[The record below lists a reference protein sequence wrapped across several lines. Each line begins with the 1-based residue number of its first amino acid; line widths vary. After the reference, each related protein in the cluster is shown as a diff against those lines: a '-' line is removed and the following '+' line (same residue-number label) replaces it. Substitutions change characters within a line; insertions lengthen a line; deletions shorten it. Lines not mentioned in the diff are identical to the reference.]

1 MKRALRK
8 DSIREIRRNPGRF
21 ISIFFIIALGAA
33 FFTGIRS
40 TKYDMKYSAD
50 LYYNSANLMDIRVLS
65 DLGLTDDDLE
75 ALRQVEGVSLAEGN
89 YTAEAICE
97 QSNEEYVVS
106 LISLTEDIN
115 RPEIRQGRMP
125 EAEDECLVDT
135 LFLEES
141 GYKIGDTIQFRS
153 GTDTSISDTLTRD
166 AFTIVGTAVLP
177 HYMDL
182 ERGNAGI
189 GDGTIDGF
197 VLLNRNVFSLDV
209 YTEALIL
216 IDGTEG
222 ELSYSTEYEDQSEL
236 VQDRIEAIAD
246 AECQRR
252 YDEVYAEGRSKLDDA
267 EQEIADAERELADA
281 EQELEDGRQ
290 EIADGERT
298 IVENEQELQD
308 ARQSLADGEQELQ
321 DAWQQ
326 ILDGRQQIADAWM
339 EVAKNGAKLEKGQE
353 QIDQGLE
360 TLKQKEEQLSQAEAQ
375 YEAGYAQYQAA
386 AEQINAQK
394 EQIAQAEA
402 ALPAMEEQL
411 AALKAQLAAL
421 QEQEALSEPETEAET
436 ETMEEDSSDTPA
448 EDEKTG
454 EDTQSQEEITVLEA
468 QIAELE
474 AVIAQMRTA
483 ADMKPQ
489 LLAAEA
495 ELETQGG
502 TLQETRVTLDQA
514 KQQIQQGY
522 AELDDAQAEVDAGE
536 EELEA
541 GIAELD
547 SQSAK
552 LDEAEIEYEDGLQEL
567 EDARQ
572 QIADGEQALTDAR
585 QELTDAKKELED
597 GQREYDEKAADA
609 RQEIADAREEIAD
622 GEQELEDL
630 EVPSWYVLGRDTIA
644 SYVSYEM
651 DADRMGS
658 LGNVFPVMFFLVAAL
673 VSLTAMTRMVEE
685 QRTAIGT
692 LKALGYG
699 DGVITWKYLS
709 YAMAAAIGG
718 SILGVLVGS
727 VLIPWV
733 IMNAYGTAL
742 YRGLSIYLMPLNMD
756 QAILAV
762 AASVCSTGI
771 ATMAA
776 AYREL
781 RSKPAQLMRPKTPE
795 SGKRVLLER
804 IPFLWRHLNFTW
816 KSTIRNLFRYK
827 KRFLMTVIGIGG
839 CMALM
844 LVGYGLQDSIS
855 VVAERQYGELFLY
868 DAQITIDTEQDQEVQ
883 DTFTEYCTGYEGVDN
898 SLRVCAENVT
908 LICGEEEHDAEL
920 DVPETPSRM
929 DEFVTFRDRVT
940 RESYGFPSEGAALS
954 EKTADS
960 LNVSAGDLILIEF
973 DDGETAEVQ
982 VSEVIENYMM
992 HYIYLSPDVYGQLTG
1007 NTPEYNRIWVS
1018 CSMDENQRYAFEN
1031 DMTAQ
1036 DACYSVVFMDSMA
1049 DSLNDMLD
1057 ILNEVMYV
1065 LIISAGLLAFVVLYN
1080 LNSINITEREREL
1093 ATLKVLGFYDGEVAA
1108 YVYRENIILTFIGIA
1123 AGVFMGISLHRFV
1136 ILTVEVDLMMFA
1148 REIQPMSFVIC
1159 ALWSMLFSLI
1169 MNAVMYIR
1177 LKKIDMIAS
1186 LKNVE

>member
-8 DSIREIRRNPGRF
+8 DSLREIRRNPGRF

-40 TKYDMKYSAD
+40 AKYDMKYSAD
-50 LYYNSANLMDIRVLS
+50 LYYNSASLMDMRVLS

-75 ALRQVEGVSLAEGN
+75 ALRQVDGVNLAEGN

-97 QSNEEYVVS
+97 QNNEEYVVS
-106 LISLTEDIN
+106 LISITENIN
-115 RPEIRQGRMP
+115 RPEIRQGKMP
-125 EAEDECLVDT
+125 EKDDECLVDT

-141 GYKIGDTIQFRS
+141 GYKIGDVIQFRS

-166 AFTIVGTAVLP
+166 TFTIVGTAVLP

-197 VLLNRNVFSLDV
+197 VLLSRDVFSLDV

-222 ELSYSTEYEDQSEL
+222 ELSYSTEYENQSEL

-267 EQEIADAERELADA
+267 EQQIADAEQELADA
-281 EQELEDGRQ
+281 EQKLEDGRK
-290 EIADGERT
+290 EIADGEQT
-298 IVENEQELQD
+298 IAKNEQELQD
-308 ARQSLADGEQELQ
+308 ARQSLADGELELQ

-326 ILDGRQQIADAWM
+326 IQDGRQQIADAWM

-353 QIDQGLE
+353 QVDQGLE
-360 TLKQKEEQLSQAEAQ
+360 TLKQQEEQLSQAEAQ
-375 YEAGYAQYQAA
+375 YEAGYAQYQTA
-386 AEQINAQK
+386 AEQIAVQK

-411 AALKAQLAAL
+411 AALKEQLAAL
-421 QEQEALSEPETEAET
+421 QEPEPP
-436 ETMEEDSSDTPA
+436 SNP
-448 EDEKTG
+448 
-454 EDTQSQEEITVLEA
+454 EEIAVLEA

-474 AVIAQMRTA
+474 AAIVQMQTA
-483 ADMKPQ
+483 VDMGPQ

-495 ELETQGG
+495 ELDAQGG
-502 TLQETRVTLDQA
+502 TLQQTRIALDQA

-522 AELDDAQAEVDAGE
+522 AELDDAQEEVDAGE

-547 SQSAK
+547 SQSAR
-552 LDEAEIEYEDGLQEL
+552 LDEAEAEYEDGLQEL

-572 QIADGEQALTDAR
+572 QIADGEQALADAR
-585 QELTDAKKELED
+585 AELEDAKKELED

-622 GEQELEDL
+622 GERELEDL

-727 VLIPWV
+727 VLIPWI
-733 IMNAYGTAL
+733 IMNAYSTAL

-804 IPFLWRHLNFTW
+804 IPFLWKHLNFTW

-868 DAQITIDTEQDQEVQ
+868 DVQITIDTEQDQEVQ
-883 DTFTEYCTGYEGVDN
+883 DTFTEYCTGYEGVDR
-898 SLRVCAENVT
+898 SLGVYAENVT
-908 LICGEEEHDAEL
+908 LIYGEEEHDAEL
-920 DVPETPSRM
+920 DVPENLSRM

-940 RESYGFPSEGAALS
+940 QANYDFPSEGAALS
-954 EKTADS
+954 E
-960 LNVSAGDLILIEF
+960 
-973 DDGETAEVQ
+973 
-982 VSEVIENYMM
+982 
-992 HYIYLSPDVYGQLTG
+992 
-1007 NTPEYNRIWVS
+1007 RCRW
-1018 CSMDENQRYAFEN
+1018 
-1031 DMTAQ
+1031 
-1036 DACYSVVFMDSMA
+1036 
-1049 DSLNDMLD
+1049 
-1057 ILNEVMYV
+1057 
-1065 LIISAGLLAFVVLYN
+1065 
-1080 LNSINITEREREL
+1080 
-1093 ATLKVLGFYDGEVAA
+1093 LK
-1108 YVYRENIILTFIGIA
+1108 
-1123 AGVFMGISLHRFV
+1123 S
-1136 ILTVEVDLMMFA
+1136 
-1148 REIQPMSFVIC
+1148 
-1159 ALWSMLFSLI
+1159 
-1169 MNAVMYIR
+1169 
-1177 LKKIDMIAS
+1177 
-1186 LKNVE
+1186 

>member
-1 MKRALRK
+1 M
-8 DSIREIRRNPGRF
+8 N
-21 ISIFFIIALGAA
+21 
-33 FFTGIRS
+33 
-40 TKYDMKYSAD
+40 
-50 LYYNSANLMDIRVLS
+50 
-65 DLGLTDDDLE
+65 
-75 ALRQVEGVSLAEGN
+75 LAEGN

-97 QSNEEYVVS
+97 QNNEEYVVS
-106 LISLTEDIN
+106 LISITEDIN
-115 RPEIRQGRMP
+115 RPELRQGRMP
-125 EAEDECLVDT
+125 ETEDECLVDAI
-135 LFLEES
+135 FLEES
-141 GYKIGDTIQFRS
+141 GYKIGDEIRFRS
-153 GTDTSISDTLTRD
+153 GTDASISDTLTRD
-166 AFTIVGTAVLP
+166 TFTIVGTAVLP

-197 VLLNRNVFSLDV
+197 VLLSRDVFSLDV

-222 ELSYSTEYEDQSEL
+222 ELSYSTEYENQSEL

-267 EQEIADAERELADA
+267 EQQIADAEQELADA
-281 EQELEDGRQ
+281 EQKLEDGRK
-290 EIADGERT
+290 EIADGEQT
-298 IVENEQELQD
+298 IAKNEQELQD
-308 ARQSLADGEQELQ
+308 ARQSLADGELELQ

-326 ILDGRQQIADAWM
+326 IQDGRQQIADAWM

-353 QIDQGLE
+353 QVDQGLE
-360 TLKQKEEQLSQAEAQ
+360 TLKQQEEQLSQAEAQ
-375 YEAGYAQYQAA
+375 YEAGYAQYQTA
-386 AEQINAQK
+386 AEQIAVQK

-411 AALKAQLAAL
+411 AALKEQLAAL
-421 QEQEALSEPETEAET
+421 QEPEPP
-436 ETMEEDSSDTPA
+436 SNP
-448 EDEKTG
+448 
-454 EDTQSQEEITVLEA
+454 EEIAVLEA

-474 AVIAQMRTA
+474 AAIVQMQTA
-483 ADMKPQ
+483 VDMGPQ

-495 ELETQGG
+495 ELEAQGG
-502 TLQETRVTLDQA
+502 TLQQTRIALDQA

-522 AELDDAQAEVDAGE
+522 AELDDAQEEVDAGE

-547 SQSAK
+547 SQSAR
-552 LDEAEIEYEDGLQEL
+552 LDEAEAEYEDGLQEL

-572 QIADGEQALTDAR
+572 QIADGEQALADAR
-585 QELTDAKKELED
+585 AELEDAKKELED

-622 GEQELEDL
+622 GERELEDL

-727 VLIPWV
+727 VLIPWI
-733 IMNAYGTAL
+733 IMNAYSTAL

-804 IPFLWRHLNFTW
+804 IPFLWKHLNFTW

-868 DAQITIDTEQDQEVQ
+868 DVQITIDTEQDQEVQ
-883 DTFTEYCTGYEGVDN
+883 DTFTEYCTGYEGVDR
-898 SLRVCAENVT
+898 SLGVYAENVT
-908 LICGEEEHDAEL
+908 LIYGEEEHDAEL
-920 DVPETPSRM
+920 DVPENLSRM

-940 RESYGFPSEGAALS
+940 QANYDFPSEGAALS

-960 LNVSAGDLILIEF
+960 LNVSAGDLIRIEF
-973 DDGETAEVQ
+973 DDGGTAEVQ
-982 VSEVIENYMM
+982 VAEIIENYMM

-1007 NTPEYNRIWVS
+1007 NTPEYNRIWVD

-1036 DACYSVVFMDSMA
+1036 DACYSVVFMESMA
-1049 DSLNDMLD
+1049 ESLNDMLD

-1123 AGVFMGISLHRFV
+1123 AGVFMGIPLHRFV

-1169 MNAVMYIR
+1169 MNAVMYLR
-1177 LKKIDMIAS
+1177 LRKIDMIAS

>member
-8 DSIREIRRNPGRF
+8 DSLREIRRNPGRF

-40 TKYDMKYSAD
+40 AKYDMKYSAD
-50 LYYNSANLMDIRVLS
+50 LYYNSASLMDMRVLS

-75 ALRQVEGVSLAEGN
+75 ALRQVDGVNLAEGN

-97 QSNEEYVVS
+97 QNNEEYVVS
-106 LISLTEDIN
+106 LISITENIN

-125 EAEDECLVDT
+125 ETEDECLVDAI
-135 LFLEES
+135 FLEES
-141 GYKIGDTIQFRS
+141 GYKIGDVIQFRS
-153 GTDTSISDTLTRD
+153 GTDASISDTLTRD
-166 AFTIVGTAVLP
+166 TFTIVGTAVLP

-197 VLLNRNVFSLDV
+197 VLLSRDVFSLDV

-222 ELSYSTEYEDQSEL
+222 ELSYSTEYKNQSEL

-267 EQEIADAERELADA
+267 EQQIADAEQELADA

-290 EIADGERT
+290 KIADGEQM
-298 IVENEQELQD
+298 IAENEQELQD
-308 ARQSLADGEQELQ
+308 ARQSLADGELELQ

-326 ILDGRQQIADAWM
+326 IQDGRQQIADAWM

-353 QIDQGLE
+353 QVDQGLE
-360 TLKQKEEQLSQAEAQ
+360 ILKQQEEQLSQAEAQ

-386 AEQINAQK
+386 AEQIAVQK

-402 ALPAMEEQL
+402 ALPGMKEQL
-411 AALKAQLAAL
+411 AALKEQLAAL
-421 QEQEALSEPETEAET
+421 QEPEPP
-436 ETMEEDSSDTPA
+436 SNP
-448 EDEKTG
+448 
-454 EDTQSQEEITVLEA
+454 EEIAVLEA

-474 AVIAQMRTA
+474 AAIVQMQTA
-483 ADMKPQ
+483 VDMGPQ

-495 ELETQGG
+495 ELDAQGG
-502 TLQETRVTLDQA
+502 TLQQTRIALDQA

-522 AELDDAQAEVDAGE
+522 AELDDAQEEVDAGE

-547 SQSAK
+547 SQSAR
-552 LDEAEIEYEDGLQEL
+552 LDEAEAEYEDGLQEL

-572 QIADGEQALTDAR
+572 QIADGEQALADAR
-585 QELTDAKKELED
+585 AELEDAKKELED

-622 GEQELEDL
+622 GERELEDL

-727 VLIPWV
+727 VLIPWI
-733 IMNAYGTAL
+733 IMNAYSTAL

-795 SGKRVLLER
+795 SGKRVLMER
-804 IPFLWRHLNFTW
+804 IPFLWKHLNFTW

-868 DAQITIDTEQDQEVQ
+868 DVQITIDTEQDQEVQ
-883 DTFTEYCTGYEGVDN
+883 DTFTEYCTGYEGVDR
-898 SLRVCAENVT
+898 SLRVYAENVT
-908 LICGEEEHDAEL
+908 LIYGEEEHDAEL
-920 DVPETPSRM
+920 DVPENLSRM

-940 RESYGFPSEGAALS
+940 QANYDFPSEGAALS

-960 LNVSAGDLILIEF
+960 LNVSAGDLIRIEF
-973 DDGETAEVQ
+973 DDGGTAEVQ
-982 VSEVIENYMM
+982 VAEIIENYMM
-992 HYIYLSPDVYGQLTG
+992 HYIYLPPDVYGQLTG
-1007 NTPEYNRIWVS
+1007 NTPEYNRIWAGF
-1018 CSMDENQRYAFEN
+1018 SMDENQRYAFEN

-1036 DACYSVVFMDSMA
+1036 DACYSVAFMDSMA
-1049 DSLNDMLD
+1049 DTLNDMLD

-1123 AGVFMGISLHRFV
+1123 AGVFMGIPLHRFV

-1169 MNAVMYIR
+1169 MNAVMYLR

>member
-8 DSIREIRRNPGRF
+8 DSLREIRRNPGRF

-40 TKYDMKYSAD
+40 AKYDMKYSAD
-50 LYYNSANLMDIRVLS
+50 LYYNSASLMDMRVLS

-75 ALRQVEGVSLAEGN
+75 ALRQVDGVNLAEGN

-97 QSNEEYVVS
+97 QNNEEYVVS
-106 LISLTEDIN
+106 LISITENIN
-115 RPEIRQGRMP
+115 RPEIRQGKMP
-125 EAEDECLVDT
+125 EKDDECLVDT

-141 GYKIGDTIQFRS
+141 GYKIGDVIQFRS

-166 AFTIVGTAVLP
+166 TFTIVGTAVLP

-189 GDGTIDGF
+189 GDGTTDGF
-197 VLLNRNVFSLDV
+197 VLLSRDVFSLDV

-222 ELSYSTEYEDQSEL
+222 ELSYSTEYEDRSEL

-246 AECQRR
+246 TECQRR

-267 EQEIADAERELADA
+267 EQQIADAEQELADA

-290 EIADGERT
+290 KIADGEQT
-298 IVENEQELQD
+298 IAENEQELQD
-308 ARQSLADGEQELQ
+308 ARQSLADGELELQ

-326 ILDGRQQIADAWM
+326 IQDGRQQIADAWM

-353 QIDQGLE
+353 QVDQGLE
-360 TLKQKEEQLSQAEAQ
+360 TLKQQEEQLSQAEAQ

-386 AEQINAQK
+386 AEQIAVQK

-402 ALPAMEEQL
+402 ALPGMEEQL

-421 QEQEALSEPETEAET
+421 QEPEPP
-436 ETMEEDSSDTPA
+436 SNP
-448 EDEKTG
+448 
-454 EDTQSQEEITVLEA
+454 EEIAVLEA

-474 AVIAQMRTA
+474 AAIVQMQTA
-483 ADMKPQ
+483 VDMGPQ

-495 ELETQGG
+495 ELEAQGG
-502 TLQETRVTLDQA
+502 TLQQTRIALDQA

-522 AELDDAQAEVDAGE
+522 AELDDAQEEVDAGE

-547 SQSAK
+547 SQSAR
-552 LDEAEIEYEDGLQEL
+552 LDEAEAEYEDGLQEL

-572 QIADGEQALTDAR
+572 QIADGEQALADAR
-585 QELTDAKKELED
+585 AELEDAKKDLED

-622 GEQELEDL
+622 GERELEDL

-804 IPFLWRHLNFTW
+804 IPFLWKHLNFTW

-868 DAQITIDTEQDQEVQ
+868 DVQITIDTEQDQEVQ
-883 DTFTEYCTGYEGVDN
+883 DTFTEYCTGYEGVDR
-898 SLRVCAENVT
+898 SLRVYAENVT
-908 LICGEEEHDAEL
+908 LIYGEEEHDAEL
-920 DVPETPSRM
+920 DVPENPSRM

-940 RESYGFPSEGAALS
+940 QSNYDFPSEGAALS

-960 LNVSAGDLILIEF
+960 LNVSAGDLIRIEF
-973 DDGETAEVQ
+973 DDGGTAEVQ
-982 VSEVIENYMM
+982 VAEIIENYMM

-1007 NTPEYNRIWVS
+1007 NTPEYNRIWAG

-1036 DACYSVVFMDSMA
+1036 AACYSVAFMDSMA
-1049 DSLNDMLD
+1049 DTLNDMLD

-1123 AGVFMGISLHRFV
+1123 AGVFMGIPLHRFV

-1169 MNAVMYIR
+1169 MNAVMYLR
-1177 LKKIDMIAS
+1177 LRKIDMIAS

>member
-8 DSIREIRRNPGRF
+8 DSIREILRNPGRF

-50 LYYNSANLMDIRVLS
+50 LYYNSANLMDMRVLS

-75 ALRQVEGVSLAEGN
+75 ALRKVDGVNLAEGN

-106 LISLTEDIN
+106 LISITEDIN
-115 RPEIRQGRMP
+115 RPELRQGRMP
-125 EAEDECLVDT
+125 ETEDECLVDAI
-135 LFLEES
+135 FLEES
-141 GYKIGDTIQFRS
+141 GYKIGDVIQFRS

-166 AFTIVGTAVLP
+166 TFTIVGTAVLP

-189 GDGTIDGF
+189 GDGTTDGF
-197 VLLNRNVFSLDV
+197 VLLSRDVFSLDV

-222 ELSYSTEYEDQSEL
+222 ELSYSTEYENQSEL

-267 EQEIADAERELADA
+267 EQQIADA
-281 EQELEDGRQ
+281 EQELADAKQELEDGRK
-290 EIADGERT
+290 EITDGEQT
-298 IVENEQELQD
+298 IAENDQELQD
-308 ARQSLADGEQELQ
+308 ARQSLADGELELQ

-326 ILDGRQQIADAWM
+326 IQDGRQQIADAWM

-353 QIDQGLE
+353 QVDQGLE
-360 TLKQKEEQLSQAEAQ
+360 TLKQQEEQLSQAEAQ

-386 AEQINAQK
+386 AEQIAVQK

-402 ALPAMEEQL
+402 ALPGMEEQL
-411 AALKAQLAAL
+411 AALKVQLAAL
-421 QEQEALSEPETEAET
+421 QEPEPP
-436 ETMEEDSSDTPA
+436 SNP
-448 EDEKTG
+448 
-454 EDTQSQEEITVLEA
+454 EEIAVLEA

-474 AVIAQMRTA
+474 AAIVQMQA
-483 ADMKPQ
+483 AVDMGPQ

-495 ELETQGG
+495 ELEAQGG
-502 TLQETRVTLDQA
+502 TLQQTRITLDQA

-522 AELDDAQAEVDAGE
+522 AELDDAQEEVDAGE

-547 SQSAK
+547 SQSAR
-552 LDEAEIEYEDGLQEL
+552 LDEAEAEYEDGLQEL

-572 QIADGEQALTDAR
+572 QIADGEQALADAR
-585 QELTDAKKELED
+585 AELEDAKKELED
-597 GQREYDEKAADA
+597 GQQEYDEKAADA

-622 GEQELEDL
+622 GERELEDL

-727 VLIPWV
+727 VLIPWI
-733 IMNAYGTAL
+733 IMNAYSTAL

-804 IPFLWRHLNFTW
+804 IPFLWKHLNFTW

-868 DAQITIDTEQDQEVQ
+868 DVQITIDTEQDQEVQ
-883 DTFTEYCTGYEGVDN
+883 DTFTEYCTGYEGVDR
-898 SLRVCAENVT
+898 SLRVYAENVT
-908 LICGEEEHDAEL
+908 LIYGEEEHDAEL
-920 DVPETPSRM
+920 DVPENPSCM

-940 RESYGFPSEGAALS
+940 QANYDFPSEGAALS

-960 LNVSAGDLILIEF
+960 LNVSAGDLIRIEF
-973 DDGETAEVQ
+973 DDGGTAEVQ
-982 VSEVIENYMM
+982 VAEIIENYMM

-1007 NTPEYNRIWVS
+1007 NTPEYNRIWAG

-1036 DACYSVVFMDSMA
+1036 DACYSVAFMDSMA
-1049 DSLNDMLD
+1049 DTLNDMLD

-1123 AGVFMGISLHRFV
+1123 AGVFMGIPLHRFV

-1169 MNAVMYIR
+1169 MNAVMYLR

>member
-1 MKRALRK
+1 
-8 DSIREIRRNPGRF
+8 
-21 ISIFFIIALGAA
+21 
-33 FFTGIRS
+33 
-40 TKYDMKYSAD
+40 MKYSAD
-50 LYYNSANLMDIRVLS
+50 LYYNSASLMDMRVLS

-75 ALRQVEGVSLAEGN
+75 ALRQVDGVNLAEGN

-97 QSNEEYVVS
+97 QNNEEYVVS
-106 LISLTEDIN
+106 LISITENIN

-125 EAEDECLVDT
+125 ETEDECLVDAI
-135 LFLEES
+135 FLEES
-141 GYKIGDTIQFRS
+141 GYKIGDEIRFRS
-153 GTDTSISDTLTRD
+153 GTDASISDTLTRD
-166 AFTIVGTAVLP
+166 TFTIVGTAVLP

-197 VLLNRNVFSLDV
+197 VLLSRDVFSLDV

-222 ELSYSTEYEDQSEL
+222 ELSYSTEYENQSEL

-267 EQEIADAERELADA
+267 EQQIADAEQELADA

-290 EIADGERT
+290 KIADGEQM
-298 IVENEQELQD
+298 IAENDQELQD
-308 ARQSLADGEQELQ
+308 ARQSLADGELELQ

-326 ILDGRQQIADAWM
+326 IQDGRQQIADAWM

-353 QIDQGLE
+353 QVDQGLE
-360 TLKQKEEQLSQAEAQ
+360 ILKQQEEQLSQAEAQ

-386 AEQINAQK
+386 AEQIAVQK

-402 ALPAMEEQL
+402 ALPGMEEQL
-411 AALKAQLAAL
+411 DALKEQLAAL
-421 QEQEALSEPETEAET
+421 QEPEPP
-436 ETMEEDSSDTPA
+436 SNP
-448 EDEKTG
+448 
-454 EDTQSQEEITVLEA
+454 EEIAVLEA

-474 AVIAQMRTA
+474 AAIVQMQTA
-483 ADMKPQ
+483 VDMGPQ

-495 ELETQGG
+495 ELEAQGG
-502 TLQETRVTLDQA
+502 TLQQTRIALDQA

-522 AELDDAQAEVDAGE
+522 AELDDAQEEVDAGE

-547 SQSAK
+547 SQSAR
-552 LDEAEIEYEDGLQEL
+552 LDEAEAEYEDGLQEL

-572 QIADGEQALTDAR
+572 QIADGEQALADAR
-585 QELTDAKKELED
+585 AELEDAKKELED
-597 GQREYDEKAADA
+597 GQQEYDEKAADA

-727 VLIPWV
+727 VLIPWI
-733 IMNAYGTAL
+733 IMNAYSTAL

-781 RSKPAQLMRPKTPE
+781 RSAR
-795 SGKRVLLER
+795 
-804 IPFLWRHLNFTW
+804 
-816 KSTIRNLFRYK
+816 
-827 KRFLMTVIGIGG
+827 
-839 CMALM
+839 
-844 LVGYGLQDSIS
+844 
-855 VVAERQYGELFLY
+855 
-868 DAQITIDTEQDQEVQ
+868 
-883 DTFTEYCTGYEGVDN
+883 
-898 SLRVCAENVT
+898 
-908 LICGEEEHDAEL
+908 
-920 DVPETPSRM
+920 SR
-929 DEFVTFRDRVT
+929 
-940 RESYGFPSEGAALS
+940 LS
-954 EKTADS
+954 
-960 LNVSAGDLILIEF
+960 
-973 DDGETAEVQ
+973 
-982 VSEVIENYMM
+982 
-992 HYIYLSPDVYGQLTG
+992 
-1007 NTPEYNRIWVS
+1007 
-1018 CSMDENQRYAFEN
+1018 
-1031 DMTAQ
+1031 
-1036 DACYSVVFMDSMA
+1036 
-1049 DSLNDMLD
+1049 
-1057 ILNEVMYV
+1057 
-1065 LIISAGLLAFVVLYN
+1065 
-1080 LNSINITEREREL
+1080 
-1093 ATLKVLGFYDGEVAA
+1093 
-1108 YVYRENIILTFIGIA
+1108 
-1123 AGVFMGISLHRFV
+1123 
-1136 ILTVEVDLMMFA
+1136 
-1148 REIQPMSFVIC
+1148 
-1159 ALWSMLFSLI
+1159 
-1169 MNAVMYIR
+1169 
-1177 LKKIDMIAS
+1177 
-1186 LKNVE
+1186 

>member
-1 MKRALRK
+1 M
-8 DSIREIRRNPGRF
+8 N
-21 ISIFFIIALGAA
+21 
-33 FFTGIRS
+33 
-40 TKYDMKYSAD
+40 
-50 LYYNSANLMDIRVLS
+50 
-65 DLGLTDDDLE
+65 
-75 ALRQVEGVSLAEGN
+75 LAEGN

-97 QSNEEYVVS
+97 QNNEEYVVS
-106 LISLTEDIN
+106 LISITEDIN
-115 RPEIRQGRMP
+115 RPELRQGRMP
-125 EAEDECLVDT
+125 ETEDECLVDAI
-135 LFLEES
+135 FLEES
-141 GYKIGDTIQFRS
+141 GYKIGDEIRFRS
-153 GTDTSISDTLTRD
+153 GTDASISDTLTRD
-166 AFTIVGTAVLP
+166 TFTIVGTAVLP

-197 VLLNRNVFSLDV
+197 VLLSRDVFSLDV

-222 ELSYSTEYEDQSEL
+222 ELSYSTEYENRSEL

-267 EQEIADAERELADA
+267 EQQIADAEQELADA

-290 EIADGERT
+290 KIADGEQT
-298 IVENEQELQD
+298 IAENEQELQD
-308 ARQSLADGEQELQ
+308 ARQSLADGELELQ

-326 ILDGRQQIADAWM
+326 IQDGRQQIADAWM

-353 QIDQGLE
+353 QVDQGLE
-360 TLKQKEEQLSQAEAQ
+360 TLKQQEEQLSQAEAQ

-386 AEQINAQK
+386 AEQIAVQK

-402 ALPAMEEQL
+402 ALPGMEEQL

-421 QEQEALSEPETEAET
+421 QEPEPP
-436 ETMEEDSSDTPA
+436 SNP
-448 EDEKTG
+448 
-454 EDTQSQEEITVLEA
+454 EEIAVLEA

-474 AVIAQMRTA
+474 AAIVQMQTA
-483 ADMKPQ
+483 VDMGPQ

-495 ELETQGG
+495 ELEAQGG
-502 TLQETRVTLDQA
+502 TLQQTRITLDQA

-522 AELDDAQAEVDAGE
+522 AELDDAQEEVDAGE

-547 SQSAK
+547 SQSAR
-552 LDEAEIEYEDGLQEL
+552 LDEAETEYEDGLQEL

-572 QIADGEQALTDAR
+572 QIADGEQVLADAR
-585 QELTDAKKELED
+585 AELEDAKKELED
-597 GQREYDEKAADA
+597 GQQEYDEKAADA

-727 VLIPWV
+727 VLIPWI
-733 IMNAYGTAL
+733 IMNAYSTAL

-804 IPFLWRHLNFTW
+804 IPFLWKHLNFTW

-868 DAQITIDTEQDQEVQ
+868 DVQITIDTEQDQEVQ
-883 DTFTEYCTGYEGVDN
+883 DTFTEYCTGYEGVDR
-898 SLRVCAENVT
+898 SLRVYAENVT
-908 LICGEEEHDAEL
+908 LIYGEEEHDAEL
-920 DVPETPSRM
+920 DVPENPSHM

-940 RESYGFPSEGAALS
+940 QANYDFPSEGAALS

-960 LNVSAGDLILIEF
+960 LNVSAGDLIRIEF
-973 DDGETAEVQ
+973 DDGGTAEVQ
-982 VSEVIENYMM
+982 VAEIIENYMM

-1007 NTPEYNRIWVS
+1007 NTPEYNRIWAG

-1036 DACYSVVFMDSMA
+1036 DACYSVAFMDSMA
-1049 DSLNDMLD
+1049 DTLNDMLD

-1123 AGVFMGISLHRFV
+1123 AGVFMGIPLHRFV

-1169 MNAVMYIR
+1169 MNAVMYLR

>member
-8 DSIREIRRNPGRF
+8 DSLREIRRNPGRF

-40 TKYDMKYSAD
+40 AKYDMKYSAD
-50 LYYNSANLMDIRVLS
+50 LYYNSASLMDMRVLS

-75 ALRQVEGVSLAEGN
+75 ALRQVDGVNLAEGN

-97 QSNEEYVVS
+97 QNNEEYVVS
-106 LISLTEDIN
+106 LISITEDIN
-115 RPEIRQGRMP
+115 RPELRQGRMP
-125 EAEDECLVDT
+125 ETEDECLVDAI
-135 LFLEES
+135 FLEES
-141 GYKIGDTIQFRS
+141 GYKIGDEIRFRS
-153 GTDTSISDTLTRD
+153 GTDASISDTLTRD
-166 AFTIVGTAVLP
+166 TFTIVGTAVLP

-197 VLLNRNVFSLDV
+197 VLLSRDVFSLDV

-222 ELSYSTEYEDQSEL
+222 ELSYSTEYENRSEL

-267 EQEIADAERELADA
+267 EQQIADAEQELADA
-281 EQELEDGRQ
+281 EQKLEDGRK
-290 EIADGERT
+290 EIADGEQT
-298 IVENEQELQD
+298 IAENEQELQD
-308 ARQSLADGEQELQ
+308 ARQSLADGELELQ

-326 ILDGRQQIADAWM
+326 IQDGRQQIADAWM

-353 QIDQGLE
+353 QVDQGLE
-360 TLKQKEEQLSQAEAQ
+360 TLKQQEEQLSQAEAQ

-386 AEQINAQK
+386 AEQIAVQK

-402 ALPAMEEQL
+402 ALPGMEEQL
-411 AALKAQLAAL
+411 DALKAQLAAL
-421 QEQEALSEPETEAET
+421 QEPEPP
-436 ETMEEDSSDTPA
+436 SNP
-448 EDEKTG
+448 
-454 EDTQSQEEITVLEA
+454 EEIAVLEA
-468 QIAELE
+468 QITELE
-474 AVIAQMRTA
+474 AAIVQMQTA
-483 ADMKPQ
+483 VDMGPQ

-495 ELETQGG
+495 ELEAQGG
-502 TLQETRVTLDQA
+502 TLQQTRITLDQA

-522 AELDDAQAEVDAGE
+522 AELDDAQEEVDAGE

-547 SQSAK
+547 SQSAR
-552 LDEAEIEYEDGLQEL
+552 LDEAEAEYEDGLQEL

-572 QIADGEQALTDAR
+572 QIADGEQALADAR
-585 QELTDAKKELED
+585 AELEDAKKELED

-622 GEQELEDL
+622 GGRELEDL

-804 IPFLWRHLNFTW
+804 IPFLWKHLNFTW

-883 DTFTEYCTGYEGVDN
+883 DTFTKYCTGYEGVDR
-898 SLRVCAENVT
+898 SLRVYAENVT
-908 LICGEEEHDAEL
+908 LIYGEEEHDAEL
-920 DVPETPSRM
+920 DVPENPSRM

-940 RESYGFPSEGAALS
+940 QANYDFPSEGAALS

-960 LNVSAGDLILIEF
+960 LNVSAGDLIRIEF
-973 DDGETAEVQ
+973 DGGGTAEVQ
-982 VSEVIENYMM
+982 VAEIIENYMM

-1007 NTPEYNRIWVS
+1007 NTPEYNRIWVD

-1036 DACYSVVFMDSMA
+1036 DACYSVVFMESMA
-1049 DSLNDMLD
+1049 ESLNDMLD

-1123 AGVFMGISLHRFV
+1123 AGVFMGIPLHRFV

-1169 MNAVMYIR
+1169 MNAVMYLR